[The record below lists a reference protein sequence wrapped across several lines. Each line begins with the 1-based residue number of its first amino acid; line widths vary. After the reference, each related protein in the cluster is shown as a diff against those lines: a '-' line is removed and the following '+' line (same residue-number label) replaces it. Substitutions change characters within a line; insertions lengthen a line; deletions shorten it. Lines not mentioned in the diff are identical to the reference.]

1 MVPARPRPSAPQ
13 RKSPGQRPQRYGSG
27 WIGDVRGERTLSCR
41 KPPSPA
47 APVAENQPAAATLI
61 GLHAHPH
68 FAEPDGMTH
77 AARLRPARPIRR
89 AAHNVAAQ
97 SPGSLGVDRI
107 RTRRHAVDILAGIVP
122 SAPATCG
129 GPRPASVPRRTPQ
142 PDGRSPASWRSR
154 HSPLYVAPWSAWRRF
169 TRPRSTR
176 QTLWIVAA
184 GGRPVPV
191 QRRSTESADRRYPHG
206 RPSACGQSAPAEPRV
221 GLASTSGQTAIAT
234 AADVTD
240 RKDSVHI
247 STRDR
252 ASVD

>member
-1 MVPARPRPSAPQ
+1 VLQ
-13 RKSPGQRPQRYGSG
+13 
-27 WIGDVRGERTLSCR
+27 
-41 KPPSPA
+41 
-47 APVAENQPAAATLI
+47 
-61 GLHAHPH
+61 
-68 FAEPDGMTH
+68 
-77 AARLRPARPIRR
+77 
-89 AAHNVAAQ
+89 
-97 SPGSLGVDRI
+97 
-107 RTRRHAVDILAGIVP
+107 
-122 SAPATCG
+122 ATCG

-154 HSPLYVAPWSAWRRF
+154 HSPLYVAPCSAWRRF

-206 RPSACGQSAPAEPRV
+206 RPSACGQSAPAEPRI

-252 ASVD
+252 ASVDRAEEVTQSRYARSARVSPPRAAQPPSLVHIAVARSGGSADPPGWLPQASRVRRAAAGPDWAGMRASPAMPGFVQRTGGYAESNGRAGLHFQAR